1 MTPDQL
7 EPCMARMPPR
17 VAEAF
22 ARLHREA
29 DETLAEAWRLRKL
42 AWELYRPYR
51 KGVPHA

>member
-7 EPCMARMPPR
+7 EPCMAKMPPR

-29 DETLAEAWRLRKL
+29 DERMSEAWRLRKL
-42 AWELYRPYR
+42 AWEIYRPYR
-51 KGVPHA
+51 KGVPNA